1 MSKKW
6 LLDHNLPKQLAE
18 FLRNN
23 GIDCNWTSA
32 EGWQTLANG
41 ALVKAAS
48 DAGYVCLLTNDRKF
62 ANAAGN
68 ALASKL
74 FCCRNH
80 NPTSSKSRIFECD
93 CDRMGS
99 GTYRT
104 SVVKSCKMANVVF
117 QMFENRLSGVPL
129 DFLASNI

>member
-6 LLDHNLPKQLAE
+6 LLDHNLPKHLAE

-68 ALASKL
+68 ALAK
-74 FCCRNH
+74 
-80 NPTSSKSRIFECD
+80 NPNFSVIEITIPQAPKAEFLNAIAIAWVQAPIEPQSSK
-93 CDRMGS
+93 
-99 GTYRT
+99 
-104 SVVKSCKMANVVF
+104 VVKWPK
-117 QMFENRLSGVPL
+117 
-129 DFLASNI
+129 